1 MEAEARAFGRRRQGA
16 ILGAHEFV
24 LTVSGPGRENAA
36 RSAHDLIVDGCSGLL
51 SCGYAGGLDPT
62 FACGDIFLGDQ
73 VLTEAADELPID
85 AALRAELETRLGDI
99 RAHRG
104 AVLTVARAA
113 TSAREKH
120 ALRKRYGATAVDM
133 ESSAIA
139 YVARSARVPF
149 VIMRCIIDPLDFDI
163 PAAAL
168 AGLDG
173 TGQLRPEAV
182 LQSIWSNPRQLPG
195 LLRLLAHY
203 RTARSALHAA
213 ARALR

>member
-1 MEAEARAFGRRRQGA
+1 MEPEARAFGRRRQGP
-16 ILGAHEFV
+16 ILGTHEFV
-24 LTVSGPGRENAA
+24 LAVSGPGRENAA

-51 SCGYAGGLDPT
+51 SCGYAGGLDAT
-62 FACGDIFLGDQ
+62 LTCGDIFLADR

-85 AALRAELETRLGDI
+85 AALRADLETRLDDF
-99 RAHRG
+99 RPRSG
-104 AVLTVARAA
+104 AVLTIARAA

-120 ALRKRYGATAVDM
+120 ALRNRFGAAAVDM

-149 VIMRCIIDPLDFDI
+149 VVMRCIIDPLDFDV
-163 PAAAL
+163 PPAAL

-182 LQSIWSNPRQLPG
+182 MQAIWNNPRHLPQ
-195 LLRLLAHY
+195 LLRLFAHY
-203 RTARSALHAA
+203 RTARSALRAA
-213 ARALR
+213 ACALS